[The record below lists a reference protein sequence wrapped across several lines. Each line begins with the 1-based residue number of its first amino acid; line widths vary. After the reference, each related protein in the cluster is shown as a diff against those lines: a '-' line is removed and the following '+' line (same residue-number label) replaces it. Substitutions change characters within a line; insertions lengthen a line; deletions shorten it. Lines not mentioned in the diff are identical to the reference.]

1 MLLLA
6 IDTSGKNGSIALAR
20 VFHGQRGIEILEV
33 LYLDG
38 GAFSAQLVPQIA
50 KLLERHGCSKNDF
63 AAFAVVSGPGSF
75 TGLRVGLAAI
85 KALAEALKRPIAAVS
100 ILEAIARGTASHGR
114 VLAVLDAGRTD
125 IYIGE
130 YEIEPDNQ
138 SIVHMQSERL
148 VTREKFL
155 AEAGAGDPNTKTI
168 ATPDHSLA
176 TAFRASGLRVGL
188 NVELIKYP
196 DSGVIARLGWEQVQR
211 GEVVLPEELQAN
223 YIGHSDAEIYSKP
236 AR

>member
-20 VFHGQRGIEILEV
+20 VFHGQSGIEILEV
-33 LYLDG
+33 LSLDG

-50 KLLERHGCSKNDF
+50 RLLEKHGCSKNDL

-85 KALAEALKRPIAAVS
+85 KALAEALKKPIAAVS
-100 ILEAIARGTASHGR
+100 ILEAIARSTSSHGR

-125 IYIGE
+125 IYVGE
-130 YEIEPDNQ
+130 YEIEPGNRP
-138 SIVHMQSERL
+138 IACMQSERL
-148 VTREKFL
+148 LTREKFL
-155 AEAGAGDPNTKTI
+155 AETGAGDLKSKTI
-168 ATPDHSLA
+168 VTPDSSLA
-176 TAFRASGLRVGL
+176 TAFRASGSRIEL

-196 DSGVIARLGWEQVQR
+196 ESGVIARLGWEQVQR
-211 GEVVLPEELQAN
+211 GQVVLPEELQAN